1 MKTLI
6 STLIITLASLSTYA
20 QSHSAYFQQEVNYK
34 IDVELDDVNHML
46 HGNLE
51 FEYKNNSND
60 ALPFIYIHLWPNAY
74 KNAKTALAKQKFRS
88 GDRFMFYAM
97 DKELGYIDGLDFTVN
112 GQKVEWQLDDE
123 HIDIAIVNLPNALQ
137 PGDSFTLNTPF
148 NVKLPSGEISR
159 LGHIGES
166 YQITQWY
173 PKPAVYDR
181 DGWHQMPY
189 LNQGEFY
196 SEYGSFD
203 VTITLPENYVVGA
216 TGDLQTAA
224 EINYLN
230 ERVALTQQGKLPK
243 TNAFPTSATA
253 KKTIRYT
260 QSNVHD
266 FAWFAD
272 KRWHVLKGEVT
283 LPHSGNKVT
292 SWAMFTPESADLWQR
307 SIEYINDGTYYYS
320 LWNGDYPYNQVT
332 AVDGTISAGG
342 GMEYP
347 NVTVIGQSG
356 NALGL
361 ETVIVHEVGHNW
373 FYGILGSNERDNA
386 WMDEGINSFN
396 ETRYMRT
403 KHQDSLYLMEGMMP
417 EKASEKLGLNK
428 FSYRTTD
435 EYAYLLT
442 ARGATNQPMQCHSNE
457 FTGMNYGTVV
467 YKKTAVA
474 FDYLRGYL
482 GDARFDAAMQAY
494 FEAWKFKHPSPEDLR
509 ASLEASTGESLGWF
523 FDDLVKTTG
532 DVDFALR
539 SGNSAGSIT
548 RVRVKN
554 KGDVSGPFQLS
565 GYREGKEVFN
575 QFYPVM
581 APGER
586 RVIEIPHATDV
597 VRLDGNE
604 QMLDVNRHNNTVRT
618 QEILGT
624 VEPFRLRFLT
634 GVEDP
639 NSTQLFWTPVIGWN
653 MQNGAMVGL
662 NLHNA
667 TLPMRKFEFSLTP
680 MFAFESNT
688 LTGFGRV
695 SYFAGATSFH
705 LKSKTFRYY
714 KGDSNAIYSTNNVDY
729 VRTSLG
735 FEHRFNRRPDLP
747 WQSTLSAEYVWFHTE
762 TEYKLTRSRESGT
775 NRVSS
780 NGDLIWLRYSA
791 SREGVVSH
799 RFDFDIRYNGIETYQ
814 FQYTGIVPY
823 MKNKNIT
830 WRLHAGYSDSFFTLN
845 GAGWGGTNDA
855 SADYTYLSR
864 GFESSDFF
872 NRQVYTSMG
881 GLHLM
886 KSVYSYMGVFSVEAD
901 IPKVPIC
908 SVYGGV
914 MLSDSQFIRISN
926 SGFVYEDGSVGTS
939 AVLKEDFTYAA
950 GLKFT
955 LLEGMMELYMPL
967 VSEEMLDKNDF
978 NIAQNITFLLNLDAM
993 NPFRLVRNQLN

>member
-1 MKTLI
+1 
-6 STLIITLASLSTYA
+6 
-20 QSHSAYFQQEVNYK
+20 
-34 IDVELDDVNHML
+34 ML

-112 GQKVEWQLDDE
+112 GQKVEWQLDGE

-148 NVKLPSGEISR
+148 IVKLPSGEISR

-224 EINYLN
+224 EINFLN
-230 ERVALTQQGKLPK
+230 ERVALTEQGKLPI

-307 SIEYINDGTYYYS
+307 AVEYINDGTYYYS

-347 NVTVIGQSG
+347 NVTVIGGTS
-356 NALGL
+356 NALTL

-403 KHQDSLYLMEGMMP
+403 KYADSLGFMESMLSRNIVDLAGAK
-417 EKASEKLGLNK
+417 ELT
-428 FSYRTTD
+428 YRTTD
-435 EYAYLLT
+435 EYAYLIT
-442 ARGATNQPMQCHSNE
+442 GRGKVDQPIQCHSDE
-457 FTGMNYGTVV
+457 FTDTNYGTIV

-474 FDYLRGYL
+474 FDYLKGYL
-482 GDARFDAAMQAY
+482 GDERFDKAMQTY
-494 FEAWKFKHPSPEDLR
+494 FEQWKFKHPNPSDLR
-509 ASLEASTGESLGWF
+509 KTLETSTGEDLSWF
-523 FDDLVKTTG
+523 FDDIIKTTEK
-532 DVDFALR
+532 VDYAVR
-539 SGNSAGSIT
+539 SAKVKNRETIIK
-548 RVRVKN
+548 VKN
-554 KGDVSGPFQLS
+554 KGDVDSPFEITTYADGKQLEQQWFKGIEPGKTQKIVIKS
-565 GYREGKEVFN
+565 ASDKVKVDGGEHMMDFRRENNTSRTKGLFGKVEPLKIRMLTGIENPNYTQIFVT
-575 QFYPVM
+575 PVV
-581 APGER
+581 AW
-586 RVIEIPHATDV
+586 
-597 VRLDGNE
+597 NE
-604 QMLDVNRHNNTVRT
+604 QNK
-618 QEILGT
+618 G
-624 VEPFRLRFLT
+624 
-634 GVEDP
+634 
-639 NSTQLFWTPVIGWN
+639 
-653 MQNGAMVGL
+653 MVGL
-662 NLHNA
+662 NIHNA
-667 TLPMRKFEFSLTP
+667 TLPWKNFEYSFTP
-680 MFAFESNT
+680 LYSFATKN
-688 LTGFGRV
+688 LNGFGRM
-695 SYFAGATSFH
+695 SFFNAGNAVH
-705 LKSKTFRYY
+705 LRTQKFDFRNTEFSKRNY
-714 KGDSNAIYSTNNVDY
+714 I
-729 VRTSLG
+729 RTSLEFVHLFNRVPNSPWDSKLNVEGAWILDEFEVFNGLSPQRIDGFFISKPGINVFSNVQMKVGYHAKREGLIIHTFG
-735 FEHRFNRRPDLP
+735 FEAKGLNRYDGRYGEVVYKGKTKYLRNNDISWRFFGGASNSYSPYRI
-747 WQSTLSAEYVWFHTE
+747 SALGW
-762 TEYKLTRSRESGT
+762 SGL
-775 NRVSS
+775 NDPGYDYLFLQRGGS
-780 NGDLIWLRYSA
+780 N
-791 SREGVVSH
+791 
-799 RFDFDIRYNGIETYQ
+799 
-814 FQYTGIVPY
+814 
-823 MKNKNIT
+823 
-830 WRLHAGYSDSFFTLN
+830 SFL
-845 GAGWGGTNDA
+845 D
-855 SADYTYLSR
+855 
-864 GFESSDFF
+864 
-872 NRQVYTSMG
+872 RQVTGGQG
-881 GLHLM
+881 GLHIPIIAH
-886 KSVYSYMGVFSVEAD
+886 SYMITTSVDID
-901 IPKVPIC
+901 IPKV
-908 SVYGGV
+908 
-914 MLSDSQFIRISN
+914 RIVSIFAGCGLYDYN
-926 SGFVYEDGSVGTS
+926 NRIERQISTRFD
-939 AVLKEDFTYAA
+939 YAA
-950 GLKFT
+950 GLSVKLIDNVIALHVPLISKN
-955 LLEGMMELYMPL
+955 LLNGSADIEDWITFE
-967 VSEEMLDKNDF
+967 F
-978 NIAQNITFLLNLDAM
+978 NIGEL
-993 NPFRLVRNQLN
+993 NPFKLVRNQVN